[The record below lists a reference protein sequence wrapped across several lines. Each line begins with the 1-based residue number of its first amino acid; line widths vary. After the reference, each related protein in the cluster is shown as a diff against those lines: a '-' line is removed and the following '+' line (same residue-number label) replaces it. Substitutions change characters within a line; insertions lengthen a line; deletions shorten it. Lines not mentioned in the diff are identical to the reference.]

1 MILQAGHHARHK
13 TNSPIFGIL
22 MQPMPSAWLHHPQ
35 LKKRDGS
42 NQFYTRY
49 FESSHAEF
57 LMAGGARVVPID
69 YRLEEKVLVNLLE

>member
-1 MILQAGHHARHK
+1 
-13 TNSPIFGIL
+13 
-22 MQPMPSAWLHHPQ
+22 

-57 LMAGGARVVPID
+57 LMAGGARVVPVD
-69 YRLEEKVLVNLLE
+69 YRLEEKELVNLLE